1 MYLCIS
7 PETIIVFITSFLY
20 ALNPQLK
27 SCNLIPENNLVTQL
41 KILVGIVL
49 EIGSLRF
56 FFHPETKSKMDQI
69 DLIQSKL
76 DLDKVY
82 NQTLKNIE
90 KHTIKY
96 EGNLI

>member
-1 MYLCIS
+1 
-7 PETIIVFITSFLY
+7 
-20 ALNPQLK
+20 
-27 SCNLIPENNLVTQL
+27 
-41 KILVGIVL
+41 
-49 EIGSLRF
+49 
-56 FFHPETKSKMDQI
+56 MDQI

-96 EGNLI
+96 EGNLIWNLFHGM